1 MMQTAL
7 EACFTGWGV
16 HRIGVRVEEGNER
29 ALALYRR
36 LGFKEEGRLREAAFR
51 DGRHEDVL
59 LLAQL
64 GAEWAVR
71 EDRAHSPRIT
81 EQDR

>member
-1 MMQTAL
+1 
-7 EACFTGWGV
+7 V

-51 DGRHEDVL
+51 NGEHEDVL
-59 LLAQL
+59 LLGQL
-64 GAEWAVR
+64 AAEWAAR
-71 EDRAHSPRIT
+71 EDRPGSPRIT
-81 EQDR
+81 EQGR